1 LAGYTTLVLS
11 ILTALQ
17 LPIMNQLPLAKLG
30 FNWLL
35 PALIVAL
42 VGQMMGAKQ
51 EIKIESFVK
60 ELD

>member
-1 LAGYTTLVLS
+1 
-11 ILTALQ
+11 
-17 LPIMNQLPLAKLG
+17 MNQLPLAKLG